1 MDSPFGGRSGA
12 MTSSVLGS
20 VMLKEQIEFNQPENN
35 VAPVNTNPVDTNV
48 NFRKFENNFE
58 HLNLLVN
65 NNFENMIVFEKFK
78 NLNKINCTELSNS
91 SRGGC
96 DVPLSIEIDK
106 SLCQAPHTSVA
117 QNEPSELPNHVN
129 MARIEP
135 EQSEPNNFSR

>member
-1 MDSPFGGRSGA
+1 
-12 MTSSVLGS
+12 
-20 VMLKEQIEFNQPENN
+20 
-35 VAPVNTNPVDTNV
+35 
-48 NFRKFENNFE
+48 
-58 HLNLLVN
+58 
-65 NNFENMIVFEKFK
+65 MIVFEKFK
-78 NLNKINCTELSNS
+78 NLNKINCIELSNS

-135 EQSEPNNFSR
+135 EQSEPNNFSRLKCFYSNPTGLGNKIADLEIIVAELDPDLMFFCETWFSNESKFIWKNTKGFTVTD